1 MSRIGTALVDWTN
14 YIIDVNRINI
24 LNEGS
29 IKYAISELLEVI
41 KSDQNVNSKNRAPM
55 YGNMPSILDY
65 KFEFT
70 HPIFSDRS
78 IDLQIKGSSFEDNY
92 SFMEFKFVT
101 KESTQ
106 SDKLQFYAND
116 IFRLYA
122 LAKDTDQPVST
133 YFLAL
138 GEMDI
143 YKEVFGIE
151 NRKQNPK
158 MKISK
163 KNFEPDNTNRPS
175 TKFFNSFLPQDFD
188 KPLSIDLSGS
198 DYIKGFLSKFNED
211 YTYRDETKKIENTDT
226 VKIDLEFSN
235 LSSMDYRSNKT
246 MAVQIWHIYN

>member
-24 LNEGS
+24 LNESS

-41 KSDQNVNSKNRAPM
+41 KTDQKVNSKSRAPM
-55 YGNMPSILDY
+55 YGNMPSILNY

-78 IDLQIKGSSFEDNY
+78 IDLQIEGSYSEENY

-106 SDKLQFYAND
+106 SDKLQLYAND

-122 LAKDTDQPVST
+122 LAKDTDKSVST
-133 YFLAL
+133 YFLAI

-158 MKISK
+158 MKISEK
-163 KNFEPDNTNRPS
+163 DFEPDNTNRPS
-175 TKFFNSFLPQDFD
+175 TKFFNILLPQDFNM
-188 KPLSIDLSGS
+188 PLNIDLSAC
-198 DYIKGFLSKFNED
+198 DYINGFLSRFNED
-211 YTYRDETKKIENTDT
+211 YEYRDETKKIENTDT

-235 LSSMDYRSNKT
+235 LNSMDYRSNKT